1 VKTDHYLLHV
11 DATCGP
17 YGLGEC
23 WSTIRS
29 GLERM
34 DGIVW
39 VSDQANVTNKTGE
52 FIVSPSR
59 GVVTAKEVDAL
70 LKSHRI
76 TADVQ
81 GLELVDDARI
91 NGHTE
96 IKQMTDVN
104 LFLAVWTCFFLA
116 VGTWAI
122 GLTVHAAVRREWTS
136 RQYVLMSTFAVGCC
150 VLAALLESF
159 RN

>member
-1 VKTDHYLLHV
+1 MKTLLLIAFVFALRLSAQTHYLLHV
-11 DATCGP
+11 DVTCGP

-59 GVVTAKEVDAL
+59 VVTAKEVDIL
-70 LKSHRI
+70 LRSHRI

-81 GLELVDDARI
+81 GLEVVAAGANQALTTNSLYGR
-91 NGHTE
+91 
-96 IKQMTDVN
+96 
-104 LFLAVWTCFFLA
+104 LA
-116 VGTWAI
+116 
-122 GLTVHAAVRREWTS
+122 EW
-136 RQYVLMSTFAVGCC
+136 
-150 VLAALLESF
+150 LLHRF
-159 RN
+159 